1 MTAVAVDTHTE
12 GVRQSCTPSH
22 EPLPQTPRNLGPQ
35 ALSSVNLLVQSFR
48 KSSAADHLS
57 SPRLYSLRPE
67 GGAADATLAGGHTVT
82 IRADTRTP
90 HCEGVAPAAKDEGE
104 SAGTS
109 AAFKTSS
116 YLLAPSVLR
125 WV

>member
-1 MTAVAVDTHTE
+1 M
-12 GVRQSCTPSH
+12 
-22 EPLPQTPRNLGPQ
+22 
-35 ALSSVNLLVQSFR
+35 
-48 KSSAADHLS
+48 S

-125 WV
+125 WVRHAQGVTLCSSINLTITSGRI